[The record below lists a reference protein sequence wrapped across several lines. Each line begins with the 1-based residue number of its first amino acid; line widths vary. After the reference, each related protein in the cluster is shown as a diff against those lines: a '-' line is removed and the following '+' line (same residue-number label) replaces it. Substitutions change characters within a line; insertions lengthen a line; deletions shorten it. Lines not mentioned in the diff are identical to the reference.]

1 MAKIYAPNEEYTGI
15 SAGVLFTDGKGETTE
30 PHLIEWFREHG
41 YRVEEESDVKMEAEP
56 VKRPAVD

>member
-30 PHLIEWFREHG
+30 PHLIEWFRNHG
-41 YRVEEESDVKMEAEP
+41 YKVEEEKKASRKKVK
-56 VKRPAVD
+56 